1 MERLL
6 TQKEVARQLGIS
18 GRTLE
23 RHRVTGTG
31 PRWLRLGRLVR
42 YRISDLEEWVELSV
56 RRSTSDN
63 AEAWLAAL
71 PDLKGEPEARN
82 IHRRRNRNRFKN
94 ERASGLAIK
103 EGRQPV
109 LGPGAKVAGTATK
122 PTTRLSG
129 NPDRTTQK

>member
-1 MERLL
+1 VERLL

-42 YRISDLEEWVELSV
+42 YRISDLEEWVESSV

-71 PDLKGEPEARN
+71 PDSKGEPEVRH
-82 IHRRRNRNRFKN
+82 HRVK
-94 ERASGLAIK
+94 S
-103 EGRQPV
+103 
-109 LGPGAKVAGTATK
+109 
-122 PTTRLSG
+122 
-129 NPDRTTQK
+129 